1 MKNLFRK
8 TWLLAGLFAFV
19 LSGTVRADEGMWLPI
34 YIKQLESRMQQMGS
48 KLTAEDIYSVNKASI
63 KDAIVSFGGFC
74 TGEIVSSKGL
84 VFTNHHCGYDKIAE
98 LSSTQNNWLRDGF
111 WAKDN
116 AQEIPAPGLFVRILV
131 RMENVTDK
139 IKSAEDADA
148 IKEELISG
156 AEQEGPG
163 YEAEVD
169 SYFYGNE
176 YYLLVYQVYKDIR
189 LVGTPPESVGK
200 FGGDTDNWMWP
211 RHTGDFSI
219 FRIYADANNNP
230 AEYSPNNKPYQPK
243 HHLPVSLK
251 GVKQNDFSFIMGF
264 PGRTQRYLTSDQI
277 KKIISVDY
285 PMSSSIMDVKLKTMK
300 TFMDKDEAV
309 KIQLASDYASLAN
322 YWKYMLGNIYSAKN
336 SDFIEQKQAF
346 EQKLQAWIDADAAR
360 KEKWG
365 NLIVDIKKLQTAD
378 DASNKLGNF
387 LNFGYFGPA
396 IVSSATRFY
405 QLGMVITD
413 DKTQPEAAQKLI
425 ERARNGVDKQFKDF
439 NATVDH
445 AVFVELGKYIM
456 ANLPKEDWPEAFR
469 NEEFQKLKGAN
480 DEEKLKA
487 FAANLYKKS
496 IFANRSL
503 MEKFLKK
510 PSKKALNADPG
521 YKYMQSVIGLY
532 FKVMGAAGASE
543 QAEGELMTEYMQA
556 IREFSAGKPL
566 YPDANSTLR
575 FTFGSVQ
582 GYNGVDGKEFKF
594 YTTADGILEKEK
606 PGDLEFDV
614 PKRLSELIRAED
626 FGRYGSNGKLN
637 VCFLTTHDI
646 TGGNSGSPVIDG
658 EGNLIGIAF
667 DGNWESMVG
676 DLSYQPK
683 TQRTISVDI
692 RYVLFFIDKYAGAG
706 HLLEELD
713 IKQ

>member
-365 NLIVDIKKLQTAD
+365 NLIADIKKLQTAD

-614 PKRLSELIRAED
+614 PKRLNELIKAED

>member
-19 LSGTVRADEGMWLPI
+19 LSGTLRADEGMWLPI

-98 LSSTQNNWLRDGF
+98 LSTTQNNWLKDGF
-111 WAKDN
+111 WAKSN
-116 AQEIPAPGLFVRILV
+116 EQEIPAPGLFVRILV

-139 IKSAEDADA
+139 VKAAEDPEAA
-148 IKEELISG
+148 KAEMISAAEKEG
-156 AEQEGPG
+156 AG
-163 YEAEVD
+163 YEAEVEE
-169 SYFYGNE
+169 YFYGNDF
-176 YYLLVYQVYKDIR
+176 YLLVYQVYKDIR
-189 LVGTPPESVGK
+189 LVGTPPENVGK

-251 GVKQNDFSFIMGF
+251 GIKQNDFSFIMGF

-277 KKIISVDY
+277 KKTISVDY

-300 TFMDKDEAV
+300 SFMDKDEAV

-346 EQKLQAWIDADAAR
+346 EERLQKWIDADKGR
-360 KEKWG
+360 SEKWG
-365 NLIVDIKKLQTAD
+365 NLIADIKKIQTAD
-378 DASNKLGNF
+378 EASNKLGNF

-396 IVSSATRFY
+396 IVGAATRFY
-405 QLGMVITD
+405 QLGNAITN
-413 DKTQPEAAQKLI
+413 DKKQPEKVQAQLDRVKAGL
-425 ERARNGVDKQFKDF
+425 DKQFKEF
-439 NATVDH
+439 NATVDE

-456 ANLPKEDWPEAFR
+456 ANLPKEDWPAEFSGEAF
-469 NEEFQKLKGAN
+469 QKMKGAN
-480 DEEKLKA
+480 DQEKLKA
-487 FAANLYKKS
+487 YAANMYKKS
-496 IFANRSL
+496 IFANRAA

-510 PSKKALNADPG
+510 PSKKALDADPG

-543 QAEGELMTEYMQA
+543 QAEGELMKEYMQA
-556 IREFSAGKPL
+556 IREFTTDKPL

-594 YTTADGILEKEK
+594 FTTADGILEKEK

-614 PKRLSELIRAED
+614 PKKLHDLIVAKD
-626 FGRYGSNGKLN
+626 FGRYGNNGDLN

-692 RYVLFFIDKYAGAG
+692 RYVLFFIDKYAGATN
-706 HLLEELD
+706 LIEELSL
-713 IKQ
+713 KQ